1 MKASEIG
8 VVDKQYTTI
17 SHLGHILHPGDTV
30 MGYRKKNL
38 VFFVKHDLKGVLKCI
53 GVKIWTPPHRP

>member
-8 VVDKQYTTI
+8 VVDKQYSTI

-30 MGYRKKNL
+30 MGYEDS
-38 VFFVKHDLKGVLKCI
+38 FVKK
-53 GVKIWTPPHRP
+53 KIYLI